1 MAKQMGFAEAFV
13 AAGFG
18 RNARLEKITALID
31 WAPLERL
38 MAPLHTAQTGRPPY
52 PTLSLFKGLL
62 LQQWYGLSDPGLE
75 EALSD
80 RASFRFFCGFNL
92 SEAVPDETTFCRF
105 RGALAQAV
113 LAEALFAEINR
124 QLEAKGFIVKRGTL
138 LDATLVQAAV
148 RPPRLEDG
156 PQAPARDPDAAWTV
170 RKNPKKTTYG
180 YKAHVAADQGRPGRA
195 GLIRQALMTPA
206 NIHDSTP
213 ADDLVQG
220 DEAAVY
226 GDRAYDKAERR
237 QDLRRRGIK
246 DRIMHRAPRGRPL
259 DPHRR
264 RRNRLIAKIRAA
276 VEGIFGTLKRGYGY
290 VRVRYRGLLRN
301 HAHLQIL
308 CIAFNLR
315 RAIAR

>member
-13 AAGFG
+13 APGFG
-18 RNARLEKITALID
+18 RNARLEEIAALID

-38 MAPLHTAQTGRPPY
+38 LAPLHTAETGRPPY
-52 PTLSLFKGLL
+52 ASVGLFKGLL

-75 EALSD
+75 EALGD
-80 RASFRFFCGFNL
+80 RASFRFFCGFSL
-92 SEAVPDETTFCRF
+92 SDAVPDETTFCRF
-105 RGALAQAV
+105 RGALAAAG

-124 QLEAKGFIVKRGTL
+124 QLEAKGFIVKHGTL
-138 LDATLVQAAV
+138 LDATLVRAAV
-148 RPPRLEDG
+148 QPPRLEDG
-156 PQAPARDPDAAWTV
+156 PLAPARDPDAAWAA

-180 YKAHVAADQGRPGRA
+180 YKAHVAADQGRR
-195 GLIRQALMTPA
+195 GLIRKALLTPA

-213 ADDLVQG
+213 ADDLVLG
-220 DEAAVY
+220 DEDAVY
-226 GDRAYDKAERR
+226 GDRAYDKAARR
-237 QDLRRRGIK
+237 QALRARGIK

-276 VEGIFGTLKRGYGY
+276 VEGIFGTFKRGYGY
-290 VRVRYRGLLRN
+290 VRVRYRGLVRN